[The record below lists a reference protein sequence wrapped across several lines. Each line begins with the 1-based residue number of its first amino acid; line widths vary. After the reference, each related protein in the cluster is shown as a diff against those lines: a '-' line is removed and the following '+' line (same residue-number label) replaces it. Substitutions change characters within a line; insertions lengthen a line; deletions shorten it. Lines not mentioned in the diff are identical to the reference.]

1 MKTLFIISN
10 PPYGTERAYNALRLA
25 ANLAKRDGEEVKLFL
40 VGDAASC
47 AKGVQ
52 TTPNGFY
59 NIERMLK
66 SVGRREAEIGVC
78 GTCMDARGMKTVRA
92 ALRYR
97 VPGRETALVHPQ
109 YPPSSHSAGRCAG
122 HEKPFLHSAF
132 SSVRRRTYKGI
143 TPTQA
148 EERSQRSA

>member
-1 MKTLFIISN
+1 MKTLFIIN
-10 PPYGTERAYNALRLA
+10 DPPYGTERAYNALRLA

-47 AKGVQ
+47 AKGAQ

-78 GTCMDARGMKTVRA
+78 GTCMDARGMKDEELAEFTRRSTLDEMTDWTQWADKV
-92 ALRYR
+92 
-97 VPGRETALVHPQ
+97 LV
-109 YPPSSHSAGRCAG
+109 
-122 HEKPFLHSAF
+122 F
-132 SSVRRRTYKGI
+132 
-143 TPTQA
+143 
-148 EERSQRSA
+148 